1 MWIGFLGN
9 YFNQGGQ
16 TFDHLDF
23 NIQVLASSQLSVPE
37 VNLMTLFFDLLYPF
51 ERSGNF
57 ERSFWC
63 LQFLPKT
70 EQKHVP

>member
-51 ERSGNF
+51 
-57 ERSFWC
+57 
-63 LQFLPKT
+63 
-70 EQKHVP
+70 